1 EGVPATL
8 EPYPERTLIDYLA
21 AAAREHPAHP
31 ALLFKGARI
40 TYGELH
46 RLSDICAAA
55 FQSLG
60 VKPGDV
66 VALILPNCPQF
77 FIAEFGAWKAGAIV
91 APLNPTY
98 TEYELEGPLR
108 DHDIGTVVTLTRF

>member
-1 EGVPATL
+1 MIVANSKIPRIPNSKFRIPNFDLLPSPWLAHYDEGVPATL

-60 VKPGDV
+60 VKPGDL

-77 FIAEFGAWKAGAIV
+77 F
-91 APLNPTY
+91 
-98 TEYELEGPLR
+98 
-108 DHDIGTVVTLTRF
+108 